1 MKVSLATIA
10 VALASASSALAAFNA
25 NAVIAAARS
34 QIGVP
39 YVWGGGHGKTP
50 GKTKGG
56 FDCSGLVRYAIW
68 KGSGKTI
75 DLGKGGNTDNQL
87 NDRHSKKISCKS
99 LQPGDLIFWGK
110 PSDVYHVALYS
121 GNNKIIEAARTGIP
135 VREVKYRA
143 GNICVRVR

>member
-10 VALASASSALAAFNA
+10 VALASASSAFAAFNA

-50 GKTKGG
+50 GKTNGG

-68 KGSGKTI
+68 KGSGQSI

-87 NDRHSKKISCKS
+87 NDPRSKKISCSS
-99 LQPGDLIFWGK
+99 LQPGDLIFWGTA
-110 PSDVYHVALYS
+110 SDVYHVALFS
-121 GNNKIIEAARTGIP
+121 GNNKIIEASKPGVP
-135 VREVKYRA
+135 VHEVKYRA